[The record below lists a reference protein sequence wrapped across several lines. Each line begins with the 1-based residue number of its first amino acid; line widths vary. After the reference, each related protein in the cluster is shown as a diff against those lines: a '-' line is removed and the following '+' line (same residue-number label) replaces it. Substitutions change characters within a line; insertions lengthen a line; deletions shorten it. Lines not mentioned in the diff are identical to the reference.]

1 MLDTL
6 KKKKVWIPLL
16 IILVLIAGY
25 VFSTSGSEQD
35 IFVDTELVELR
46 DIIQRV
52 NASGKIQPC
61 LLYTSPSPRD

>member
-6 KKKKVWIPLL
+6 KKKKVCIPLL

-35 IFVDTELVELR
+35 IFVDTELVEPEISSR
-46 DIIQRV
+46 E
-52 NASGKIQPC
+52 
-61 LLYTSPSPRD
+61 